1 MLLLAVRVDGRLDRR
16 RLALV
21 AARFQSP
28 HDGERLAAL
37 EAAGR
42 LLNAGGTTW
51 ADLIDGPSQ
60 APSNDTIGEGREP
73 SHRQIAE
80 TLAREAGDMLT
91 PWERAFLIGCIGF
104 PKLSAKQQRTLSE
117 IGRKVEAMRESWGDA

>member
-1 MLLLAVRVDGRLDRR
+1 MPKVDGRLDRR

-42 LLNAGGTTW
+42 LLNAGGATW

-60 APSNDTIGEGREP
+60 AHSNDTIGEGREP

-80 TLAREAGDMLT
+80 ALLRDAGEMLT
-91 PWERAFLIGCIGF
+91 PWERSFLIGCIGF
-104 PKLSAKQQRTLSE
+104 ARLSDKQQRTLGE
-117 IGRKVEAMRESWGDA
+117 IHGKVTVRAGHA

>member
-1 MLLLAVRVDGRLDRR
+1 MLHASGRKVDGRLDRR

-21 AARFQSP
+21 VDRFTSS

-42 LLNAGGTTW
+42 LLAAGNTTW
-51 ADLIDGPSQ
+51 RGLIDGAVQ
-60 APSNDTIGEGREP
+60 AHDIGEGREP

-80 TLAREAGDMLT
+80 ALLRDAGEMLT
-91 PWERAFLIGCIGF
+91 PWERSFLIGCIGF
-104 PKLSAKQQRTLSE
+104 ARLSDKQQRTLGE
-117 IGRKVEAMRESWGDA
+117 IHGKVTVRAGHA